1 MPMEDKTNI
10 KFYIYDSVAEAYQDG
25 VYMAKV
31 NAIEEKDKLVTVEVV
46 ECEKKPD
53 LIGTKFTG
61 NPTIGDKSLSSSID
75 KLGYVGFF
83 YIDSCREYILS
94 RLRERDKECNLA
106 IKKYKEMKEAAD
118 NLLTTAYINRL
129 INYDQIDKLNREI
142 ANQDKE

>member
-10 KFYIYDSVAEAYQDG
+10 KFYIYDSVPEAYQDG

-53 LIGTKFTG
+53 LIGTRFNG
-61 NPTIGDKSLSSSID
+61 NPTIGNKGLSSSID
-75 KLGYVGFF
+75 KPGYVGFF

-94 RLRERDKECNLA
+94 RLRERDKEYNLA
-106 IKKYKEMKEAAD
+106 IKKYKEMKEAAK
-118 NLLTTAYINRL
+118 NLLTMAYLNRL